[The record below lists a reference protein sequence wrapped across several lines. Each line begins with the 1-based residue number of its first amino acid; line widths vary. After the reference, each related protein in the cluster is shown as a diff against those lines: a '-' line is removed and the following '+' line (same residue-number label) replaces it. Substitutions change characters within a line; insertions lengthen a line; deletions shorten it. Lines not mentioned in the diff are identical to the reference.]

1 MSFDKKFKTDLV
13 NIKIS
18 VTPIE
23 YLFKIKQKL

>member
-18 VTPIE
+18 VTHIE